1 MTGERYGIDGIG
13 PAEVVAA
20 EAPEQVAEAL
30 REATAEGRG
39 VSPIG
44 GGTMVSLG
52 MPPERYD
59 VALDLS
65 GMADLVDYEADD
77 FTVTAQAG
85 MPLAR
90 LQQILAQH
98 GQFVPLDAAEFERA
112 TLGGVV
118 AVGRGG
124 LRRAALGGPRDWLIG
139 LRVARADGE
148 QIRGGGKV
156 VKNVS
161 GYDLPKLFSGA
172 LGTLG
177 VITEV
182 SFKLRPQPSAD
193 RVAILAADS
202 FDRALGAGAAVRNLD
217 GLNGVV
223 AISAEAAEF
232 ARGRGAEALESAALV
247 LRASGLEAS
256 VEETLARAVSA
267 AGLGGLGAAVAAE
280 SAVETWQAVADAEL
294 ATGPGRARLRL
305 GVRPGSLGDAA
316 AAAARWLPRALPQV
330 AAADSGLLLL
340 DLAEGEAADTASE
353 IVDLR
358 DAVAGLGAHV
368 TIEAAS
374 PALKEEVD
382 VWGDPGPGIRLMRNV
397 KAAFDPERTL
407 NRGRFVGGI

>member
-1 MTGERYGIDGIG
+1 MTGERYGIDGIA
-13 PAEVVAA
+13 PAEVVAV

-30 REATAEGRG
+30 REATAEGRA
-39 VSPIG
+39 VAPIG
-44 GGTMVSLG
+44 GGTMLSLG
-52 MPPERYD
+52 MPPKRYD
-59 VALDLS
+59 VALDLN

-98 GQFVPLDAAEFERA
+98 GQFVPLDAAEFERV

-161 GYDLPKLFSGA
+161 GYDLPKLFSGS

-182 SFKLRPQPSAD
+182 SFKLRPLPSAD
-193 RVAILAADS
+193 QVAILAADS
-202 FDRALGAGAAVRNLD
+202 FDRALAAAGAVRQLD

-232 ARGRGAEALESAALV
+232 ARGRGAEGLTSAALV
-247 LRASGLEAS
+247 LRASGLESS
-256 VEETLARAVSA
+256 VEETMARAVSA
-267 AGLGGLGAAVAAE
+267 AGLGTAVEAE
-280 SAVETWQAVADAEL
+280 SAVETWQAIADVEL
-294 ATGPGRARLRL
+294 ATEAGRARLRL

-316 AAAARWLPRALPQV
+316 AAAARTLPRAMPQV
-330 AAADSGLLLL
+330 AAVDSGLLLL

-368 TIEAAS
+368 TIEAAT

-382 VWGDPGPGIRLMRNV
+382 VWGNPGPGIRLMRNV
-397 KAAFDPERTL
+397 KAAFDAGRTL

>member
-1 MTGERYGIDGIG
+1 MADERYGIDGLT
-13 PAEVVAA
+13 PAQVVAA
-20 EAPEQVAEAL
+20 ETPEQVAETL
-30 REATAEGRG
+30 RAATAEGRA

-59 VALDLS
+59 IALDLT

-77 FTVTAQAG
+77 FTITAQAG

-98 GQFVPLDAAEFERA
+98 GQFLPLDAPEFERA
-112 TLGGVV
+112 TLGGIV

-139 LRVARADGE
+139 LRIARADGA

-161 GYDLPKLFSGA
+161 GYDLPKLYSGS

-193 RVAILAADS
+193 RVVVLPAPDFNEALAAAS
-202 FDRALGAGAAVRNLD
+202 RVARAVD
-217 GLNGVV
+217 GLNGIV
-223 AISAEAAEF
+223 AISAEAAETAR
-232 ARGRGAEALESAALV
+232 ARGAAELSTAAVV
-247 LRASGLEAS
+247 LRASGLEESAH
-256 VEETLARAVSA
+256 ETLARAAAA
-267 AGLGGLGAAVAAE
+267 AGLAAESVEAE
-280 SAVETWQAVADAEL
+280 SAVETWQAVADVEL
-294 ATGPGRARLRL
+294 ATAPAQARLRI
-305 GVRPGSLGDAA
+305 GVRPGSLADAA
-316 AAAARWLPRALPQV
+316 AAVSRWLPRATPQL

-340 DLAEGEAADTASE
+340 DLAEAEPADTASE
-353 IVDLR
+353 IIDLR
-358 DAVAGLGAHV
+358 DAVAELGAHV
-368 TIEAAS
+368 TIETAS
-374 PALKEEVD
+374 PALKDEID
-382 VWGDPGPGIRLMRNV
+382 IWGDPGPGIRLMRNV
-397 KAAFDPERTL
+397 KQAFDPERTL